1 MERVPLSVRTD
12 HQDFEVLAGRI
23 QESRYFQNIDIS
35 LLKELLRQGEIC
47 LLYTSP
53 SPRDVNRSRMP
64 SSA

>member
-35 LLKELLRQGEIC
+35 LLKELLRQGEI
-47 LLYTSP
+47 LSLIHI
-53 SPRDVNRSRMP
+53 
-64 SSA
+64 

>member
-35 LLKELLRQGEIC
+35 LLKELL
-47 LLYTSP
+47 LLLFLLLLLPVPT
-53 SPRDVNRSRMP
+53 
-64 SSA
+64 